1 MTKTIN
7 WTNFSDEMPKEN
19 QWYLV
24 AMEGSIPMLGYI
36 HVEIKN
42 DVKTYCFEYY
52 RNDTKCTRHF
62 DEKNHH
68 DLLAWVLDK
77 DLF

>member
-1 MTKTIN
+1 MTKIIN
-7 WTNFSDEMPKEN
+7 WINFSDEMPKEN

-36 HVEIKN
+36 NIESKN
-42 DVKTYCFEYY
+42 DMKLYSFEYH
-52 RNDTKCTRHF
+52 RGDTKCTIYF

-68 DLLAWVLDK
+68 DLIAWVLDK
-77 DLF
+77 DLY

>member
-1 MTKTIN
+1 MTKIIN

-24 AMEGSIPMLGYI
+24 AMEDSIPMLGYI
-36 HVEIKN
+36 KIESKN
-42 DVKTYCFEYY
+42 DMKLYSFEYH
-52 RNDTKCTRHF
+52 RGDTKCTIYF

-68 DLLAWVLDK
+68 GLFAWVLDG

>member
-24 AMEGSIPMLGYI
+24 AMKGSIPMLGYI
-36 HVEIKN
+36 QIEIKN

-52 RNDTKCTRHF
+52 RNDTKRTIYF
-62 DEKNHH
+62 DEKNHQG
-68 DLLAWVLDK
+68 LFAWVLDK

>member
-36 HVEIKN
+36 NIESKN
-42 DVKTYCFEYY
+42 DMKLYSFEYH
-52 RNDTKCTRHF
+52 RGDTKSTIYF

-68 DLLAWVLDK
+68 GLVAWVLDG